1 MGDLFGGPFFHA
13 PVPPACGGTMGERHD
28 GAYDSGGSPLWQ
40 LALPPCPV
48 GSVSLDSRTLGLPYE
63 SSSFATPRS
72 SVGRQKESASEFL
85 VSP

>member
-13 PVPPACGGTMGERHD
+13 PVPPACRGTMGESHD
-28 GAYDSGGSPLWQ
+28 GAYDSGGAPF
-40 LALPPCPV
+40 
-48 GSVSLDSRTLGLPYE
+48 GSWRCYT
-63 SSSFATPRS
+63 RS